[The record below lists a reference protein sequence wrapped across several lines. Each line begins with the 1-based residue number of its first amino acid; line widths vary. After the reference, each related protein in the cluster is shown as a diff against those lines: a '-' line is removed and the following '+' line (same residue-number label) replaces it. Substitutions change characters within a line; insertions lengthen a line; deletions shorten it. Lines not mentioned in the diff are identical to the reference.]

1 MSATHGGCKTQC
13 QKTTPMPIFIL
24 QLLLEHVP
32 LCSMVTLFWDGSDLG
47 SNPGSIFYYQVI
59 AVCILEPSFVKWKW
73 WLSHRQGLCGIDCY
87 LYRVGLPHH
96 RLDWQMVIS
105 FCGRAYCHWGYLTS
119 LPTQLLRSRKLYLT
133 VRATR
138 TREMIGFWL
147 NFRKITQISL
157 WRTD

>member
-1 MSATHGGCKTQC
+1 MEGVKHSVRRPPPC
-13 QKTTPMPIFIL
+13 PFSYSNSFWNMFL
-24 QLLLEHVP
+24 FVP
-32 LCSMVTLFWDGSDLG
+32 WWLFWDGSDLG